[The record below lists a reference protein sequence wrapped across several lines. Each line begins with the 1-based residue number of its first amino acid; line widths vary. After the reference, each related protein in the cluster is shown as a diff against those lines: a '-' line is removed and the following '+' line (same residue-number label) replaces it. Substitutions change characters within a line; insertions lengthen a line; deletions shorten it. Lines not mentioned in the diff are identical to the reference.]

1 MIETSLRLDAQRR
14 LADVGTADVV
24 VGIPTYKH
32 ARTIAPVMRTVAEGL
47 ARDFRGARTVI
58 TVVDG
63 GSPDDTVA
71 VANQLS
77 LPPNVRRVVT
87 SYQGLQGKGSA
98 VRAIFEIARVLR
110 ARAIVI
116 LEADLQS
123 IGSDWVAK
131 LARPILE
138 NQFQLS
144 VPYYYR
150 PLPDGAMTDLLAYPI
165 TRLLYG
171 ADLRQPMG
179 GEYALSAELA
189 QKLSSRDVWE
199 TDVARHGV
207 DIWLT
212 TVAVNENVKT
222 CQVRLGV
229 KLDDSRELLLSF
241 DPTFVQAIGTMFR
254 MVDIYKRRWQD
265 SFQTRNVPFYGNGVS
280 EEPPP
285 RPRIP
290 NVSAAALADAF
301 AAGARRYSR
310 LWKSALTPSTRA
322 VIKELSEAPDGAVRF
337 DARLWARTVYDF
349 AVVYNQ
355 GEGDPDKVVAALL
368 PLYYARCA
376 TLMRETDLEPTAVE
390 HAVQLQAKHF
400 ANEKPYLVDLW
411 NSYTPWAW
419 EGVR

>member
-14 LADVGTADVV
+14 LADVGAADIV

-32 ARTIAPVMRTVAEGL
+32 ARTIAPVLKAVSEGL
-47 ARDFRGARTVI
+47 ARDFKGLKSVI

-63 GSPDDTVA
+63 GSPDETVA
-71 VANQLS
+71 VANQVP
-77 LPPNVRRVVT
+77 LPAPVKRVIT
-87 SYQGLQGKGSA
+87 SYQGVQGKGSA
-98 VRAIFEIARVLR
+98 VRAIFEIARSLR
-110 ARAIVI
+110 SRVIII

-123 IGSDWVAK
+123 ITADWVEK

-138 NQFQLS
+138 NQYQLAIPHY
-144 VPYYYR
+144 VR

-171 ADLRQPMG
+171 SDVRQPMG

-189 QKLSSRDVWE
+189 HRITMRDVWE

-212 TVAVNENVKT
+212 TVAINEGIKM

-241 DPTFVQAIGTMFR
+241 DPTFVQAIGTLFR
-254 MVDIYKRRWQD
+254 LIDIYKRRWQE
-265 SFQTRNVPFYGNGVS
+265 SQQTRTAPFYGNGVVS
-280 EEPPP
+280 EPL
-285 RPRIP
+285 RPWLP
-290 NVSAAALADAF
+290 SVSAAALGDAF
-301 AAGARRYSR
+301 VAGSRRFTR
-310 LWKSALTPSTRA
+310 LWRTALTPSTRSA
-322 VIKELSEAPDGAVRF
+322 IKELSESPDGATRF
-337 DARLWARTVYDF
+337 SAKLWARTVYDF
-349 AVVYNQ
+349 ATVYNQ
-355 GEGDPDKVVAALL
+355 GEGDPDKIVAALL

-376 TLMRETDLEPTAVE
+376 TVMRETNLEPNAVE
-390 HAVQLQAKHF
+390 RAVQEQARQF
-400 ANEKPYLVDLW
+400 AAEKPYLVHLW
-411 NSYTPWAW
+411 DTYVPWAW

>member
-32 ARTIAPVMRTVAEGL
+32 ARTLARVIKAVAEGL
-47 ARDFRGARTVI
+47 SRDFRGLKTVI
-58 TVVDG
+58 TIVDG
-63 GSPDDTVA
+63 GSPDDTLA
-71 VANQLS
+71 VANQTPIPS
-77 LPPNVRRVVT
+77 NVKRLVT
-87 SYQGLQGKGSA
+87 SYQGVQGKGSA
-98 VRAIFEIARVLR
+98 VRGIFEIARAVR
-110 ARAIVI
+110 ARVIVV

-123 IGSDWVAK
+123 ISPDWVER

-138 NQFQLS
+138 NQYQLAI
-144 VPYYYR
+144 PHYLR

-165 TRLLYG
+165 TKLLYG
-171 ADLRQPMG
+171 ADVRQPMG

-189 QKLSSRDVWE
+189 HRIATRDVWE

-212 TVAVNENVKT
+212 TVAINENVKA

-241 DPTFVQAIGTMFR
+241 DPTFVQAIGTLFR
-254 MVDIYKRRWQD
+254 MMDIYKRRWHESQ
-265 SFQTRNVPFYGNGVS
+265 QTRTAPFYGNGIAR
-280 EEPPP
+280 EPV
-285 RPRIP
+285 RPWIP
-290 NVSAAALADAF
+290 SVSAAALGDAF
-301 AAGARRYSR
+301 VSGSRRYAR
-310 LWKSALTPSTRA
+310 LWRTALTPSTRNA
-322 VIKELSEAPDGAVRF
+322 IRELSEAPEGATRF
-337 DARLWARTVYDF
+337 GSKLWARTVYDF
-349 AVVYNQ
+349 ATVYNQ

-376 TLMRETDLEPTAVE
+376 TIMRETALEPNAVE
-390 HAVQLQAKHF
+390 LAVQEQAGQF
-400 ANEKPYLVDLW
+400 AIEKPYLVQLW
-411 NSYTPWAW
+411 DTYVPWAW